1 MIIPA
6 FLCDAIRT
14 PFCKEGGLLSSLRAD
29 DLAALPLLAL
39 KERHPDLDWE
49 RVDDVMLGCAF
60 QVGEEQNDVART
72 ACLLADLPVSVPGV
86 TFNRQCGS
94 GLDAIGTAARAIKS
108 GEAGMVIAGGIES
121 ASRLALWS
129 RESYRAS
136 CASTAR
142 TSGSHGEPSSSTHPL
157 MKIQYGDESAIA
169 LADRI
174 ARELDIERP
183 ALDAFTWTSHSKA
196 GLARS
201 SGWLDAELAPVALAG
216 KNGDPVLVE
225 QDELHPPL
233 SRQLLADREGLLP
246 GGRIT
251 LDQVAMAGDGAGA
264 VLIVCEKLAQKY
276 SLLPKARILGM
287 TVTGVAPGLAGIGAA
302 SAARK
307 LLVQVGLNLEQ
318 MDVIELHEAFAVHT
332 LAVLRDW
339 GLRDDDPRINPH
351 GGALAFGDPVGASGA
366 RLAISA
372 LHTLHR
378 IKGRYAMCAMCVG
391 QGQGV
396 ALVMERV

>member
-14 PFCKEGGLLSSLRAD
+14 PFCKESGLLSSLRAD

-39 KERHPDLDWE
+39 IERHPDLDWE
-49 RVDDVMLGCAF
+49 RVDDVLLGCAF
-60 QVGEEQNDVART
+60 QFGEEQKDVART

-108 GEAGMVIAGGIES
+108 GEAGMVIAGGVES
-121 ASRLALWS
+121 ASRLAVWNREKSTSAVHLS
-129 RESYRAS
+129 RAHI
-136 CASTAR
+136 
-142 TSGSHGEPSSSTHPL
+142 GSPSATHPL
-157 MKIQYGDESAIA
+157 MKIQYGDESALA
-169 LADRI
+169 LADRM

-183 ALDAFTWTSHSKA
+183 ALDAFAWTSHSKA
-196 GLARS
+196 RLARS
-201 SGWLDAELAPVALAG
+201 SGWLDAELAPVTLAG

-225 QDELHPPL
+225 QDELSPPS
-233 SRQLLADREGLLP
+233 SRQLLVDRESLLP
-246 GGRIT
+246 EGRVT
-251 LDQVAMAGDGAGA
+251 LDQVAMPGDGAGA
-264 VLIVCEKLAQKY
+264 ALLVCEKLAQKY

-318 MDVIELHEAFAVHT
+318 MDVIELHDAFAVHA

-339 GLRDDDPRINPH
+339 GLRDDDPRINPQ
-351 GGALAFGDPVGASGA
+351 GGALAYGDPLGASGA

-372 LHTLHR
+372 MHTLHR
-378 IKGRYAMCAMCVG
+378 IKGRYALCAMCAG
-391 QGQGV
+391 QGQGI